1 LDKYAFFLG
10 CIAPARAVGYD
21 ISTRKVAHSLGI
33 TLVDLNFSCCGF
45 PLVGIKQDTSLVMA
59 ARNLAIAEQE
69 GLDILTICGSCSF
82 VLSKVQKLY
91 EQDRSDKINDSLNK
105 LGLDYKGSVK
115 IKHFARML
123 YEDYGTDRVRKNIKH
138 RLDNLHV
145 AAHYGC
151 YYHKPSH
158 IYDNFE
164 DPDSPV
170 SLDKLISVT
179 GAHSIDYEEK
189 MQCCGGAL
197 LGIEEEK
204 SLTMTKEKLEHIM
217 AANADAM
224 VIVCPFCGVLYDAC
238 QMDIETKFEMKFN
251 IPVLYYPQ
259 LLGLALGFDAK
270 TLALDKNFVHVDSL
284 LQKISR

>member
-1 LDKYAFFLG
+1 MSKYALFLG
-10 CIAPARAVGYD
+10 CVAPTRALGYD
-21 ISTRKVAHSLGI
+21 ISTRKVAETLGI
-33 TLVDLNFSCCGF
+33 ELVDLNFSCCGF
-45 PLVGIKQDTSLVMA
+45 PLQGVKQDTVLVMA
-59 ARNLAIAEQE
+59 ARNLAVAEEE
-69 GLDILTICGSCSF
+69 GLDILTVCGACSF
-82 VLSKVQKLY
+82 ALSKAQRAFEQNKAEKLS
-91 EQDRSDKINDSLNK
+91 ETLKK
-105 LGLDYKGSVK
+105 LGLEYNGGVK

-123 YEDYGTDRVRKNIKH
+123 YEDYGVEKIRKAVTH
-138 RLDNLHV
+138 RLDNLRV

-158 IYDNFE
+158 MYNNFD

-170 SLDKLISVT
+170 SLDKLISAT
-179 GAHSIDYEEK
+179 GAKSISYDER

-204 SLTMTKEKLEHIM
+204 SLTMTKEKLEHIK

-224 VIVCPFCGVLYDAC
+224 VIVCPFCGVLYDSC
-238 QMDIETKFEMKFN
+238 QLDIEQKFELELN
-251 IPVLYYPQ
+251 VPVLYYPQ

-270 TLALDKNFVHVDSL
+270 SLALDKNFVHVDSL